1 MDKKPTYELKI
12 DGKDNLVF
20 ANSLVDEPA
29 HMKNFIAFSK
39 NGVSYK
45 FNEEKRM
52 VVGVVMTPNMKI
64 FRNADERNGLPEHY
78 VFFSEKTVEDARKFF
93 HINKFQD
100 NINPMHTDKNLK
112 GVFMID
118 SYIAGGKNNP
128 QIPVELK
135 NQNLAEGTWI
145 ASYYIENEEVWQ
157 SVKDG
162 TFKGFSMEGVFD
174 MIETK
179 EFKQQNKMSKKTKTL
194 KELIF
199 GKENKFATATT
210 VDGVE
215 IQYEG
220 TLEVG
225 TAVMVAGEEGEEP
238 TPAPEGEHQVEV
250 EGTVFLITLDD
261 QGVVQSMT
269 EVTDEEMTAEEVTE
283 AMRSMKADYEK
294 QIASLKKESEDT
306 FKAMKKDLDFLKEG
320 KDNKFKAN
328 GKKTGGEKGKG
339 FKALM
344 NKN

>member
-20 ANSLVDEPA
+20 ANALVDAPA

-39 NGVSYK
+39 NGVNYK

-78 VFFSEKTVEDARKFF
+78 VFFSEKTVEDARKYF

-128 QIPVELK
+128 RIPVELE
-135 NQNLAEGTWI
+135 NQNLSDGSWI
-145 ASYYIENEEVWQ
+145 ASYYIENDKVWQ
-157 SVKDG
+157 DVKDG
-162 TFKGFSMEGVFD
+162 KFKGFSMEGVFD

-179 EFKQQNKMSKKTKTL
+179 EFKQQHKMNKKKTL
-194 KELIF
+194 VERLF
-199 GKENKFATATT
+199 GSDQKFATATT

-215 IQYEG
+215 ITYEG

-225 TAVMVAGEEGEEP
+225 TAVMVVGEDGENL
-238 TPAPEGEHQVEV
+238 PAPEGDHQVEL
-250 EGTVFLITLDD
+250 EGTVFLINLDD
-261 QGVVQSMT
+261 QGIVQSIT
-269 EVTDEEMTAEEVTE
+269 EVEEEEMTAEEISE
-283 AMRSMKADYEK
+283 AMAKMKADYEK
-294 QIASLKKESEDT
+294 KISEMKKEHEDA
-306 FKAMKKDLDFLKEG
+306 FVAVKKDLDFLKES

-328 GKKTGGEKGKG
+328 GKKTGSEKGKG
-339 FKALM
+339 FKSLM
-344 NKN
+344 TKN